1 MRGGSGPFPGG
12 ARLPLPL
19 PASFSDSWP
28 GGWQPRRGT
37 QEWVPRCPPHLHAH
51 RPAAV
56 HRPQLRGPPSR
67 AGGTVFPQMP
77 GLGGFPGSPGIV
89 RGAGWKGRAP
99 GRDVPCGWNP
109 RPTNSPGASALH
121 PETIPLTHW
130 PVGAHMHAST
140 QHMQIR
146 PRLELSSRPPSPAEL
161 GPTHQLG
168 ASGKSRD
175 FLVPQFPHLKNG
187 DNLSRSPTFSPP
199 QAHSRQAGYRGKVEA
214 GFCWVHHPWGIGDP

>member
-1 MRGGSGPFPGG
+1 M
-12 ARLPLPL
+12 PL
-19 PASFSDSWP
+19 
-28 GGWQPRRGT
+28 
-37 QEWVPRCPPHLHAH
+37 HLHAH
-51 RPAAV
+51 CPAAV

-77 GLGGFPGSPGIV
+77 GSGGSLGPRGSSEGLGGREGPQ
-89 RGAGWKGRAP
+89 AGTFHVAGTHAP
-99 GRDVPCGWNP
+99 QIPLGLQHCHP
-109 RPTNSPGASALH
+109 RPS
-121 PETIPLTHW
+121 LTHW

-140 QHMQIR
+140 QHTQIR

-187 DNLSRSPTFSPP
+187 DNLSHSPTFSPP
-199 QAHSRQAGYRGKVEA
+199 QAHSRQAGHRGKVEA